1 MTNTVEKIF
10 DYIRKYKMILP
21 GDHVVAG
28 VSGGADSVCL
38 LLVLK
43 ELQRQMDFSL
53 TAVHV
58 NHCIRGEEA
67 MDDEQFVE
75 QLCDQIHVPCRTFHV
90 QVEKM
95 AKQQKLSVEEAG
107 RKARYGLFRQ
117 VAEENGSAGNA
128 GRKEQRVRIAVAHH
142 MDDQSETVLMN
153 LFRGSGVRG
162 ICGIQPVN
170 DDIIRPLLCIR
181 RAEIEEL
188 LTSYGQSFQTDST
201 NLENEYLRNRLR
213 NVVIPYLS
221 ENINSSVVENV
232 CSMADMVREAEEFL
246 EKQAAA
252 AFAKCVTFK
261 EEDKTHV
268 GLYIIDI
275 VEFGELDT
283 IIKKYVVREVLYR
296 IAGRLKDV
304 YKVHIESVISLLQR
318 QSGARVDV
326 AYGISAYRE
335 YDKILVKKRQ
345 DPVQKDMTGKGI
357 QPVLLPVQKENEWY
371 KFQLNGPFIAKDAP
385 VVLKE
390 VCIQEKILS
399 NEEKNLINS
408 KKIDVNDY
416 TKSFD
421 YDKIKFTLQVRT
433 RQSGDYIVVDEKGS
447 KKKLKDYF
455 INEKVPRSYRDQVL
469 LVADGSHIIWI
480 VGYRMSAQYKL
491 TKETKRMV
499 TIAFTGNGT
508 VSDSTRMEEI

>member
-1 MTNTVEKIF
+1 M
-10 DYIRKYKMILP
+10 
-21 GDHVVAG
+21 
-28 VSGGADSVCL
+28 
-38 LLVLK
+38 
-43 ELQRQMDFSL
+43 
-53 TAVHV
+53 
-58 NHCIRGEEA
+58 
-67 MDDEQFVE
+67 
-75 QLCDQIHVPCRTFHV
+75 
-90 QVEKM
+90 
-95 AKQQKLSVEEAG
+95 
-107 RKARYGLFRQ
+107 
-117 VAEENGSAGNA
+117 
-128 GRKEQRVRIAVAHH
+128 
-142 MDDQSETVLMN
+142 
-153 LFRGSGVRG
+153 
-162 ICGIQPVN
+162 
-170 DDIIRPLLCIR
+170 
-181 RAEIEEL
+181 
-188 LTSYGQSFQTDST
+188 
-201 NLENEYLRNRLR
+201 
-213 NVVIPYLS
+213 
-221 ENINSSVVENV
+221 
-232 CSMADMVREAEEFL
+232 REAEEFL
-246 EKQAAA
+246 EKQAAV

-283 IIKKYVVREVLYR
+283 IIKKYIVREVLYR
-296 IAGRLKDV
+296 LAGRLKDV

-499 TIAFTGNGT
+499 TIAFTGDGT